1 MQEMRNGTLVTM
13 SCSYGSAVFKQLKQQ
28 VHDAGADPDFRD
40 DRNSQSQTGVESVNL
55 LQHPVCANRTSK
67 M

>member
-13 SCSYGSAVFKQLKQQ
+13 PCSYDSVIFKQLLKQQ

-40 DRNSQSQTGVESVNL
+40 DRRVTLDLNQSIFCNTLYVTIG
-55 LQHPVCANRTSK
+55 TSK